1 MTMKYTLED
10 CAIEMHS
17 EGLRRTRYDAEKD
30 TFDTS
35 VTVSQAYEIAE
46 SIVSREW
53 NPGRP
58 PGTRV
63 NDRNEVVPIRAPRSE
78 TKPAKRLVP
87 VTIDSLVEADGN
99 INKTEID
106 CDDID
111 IADADDPRELGQPAP
126 TPVAGEDTPDDE
138 EADLDADVEESD
150 DGNSD

>member
-1 MTMKYTLED
+1 MTMKHTLED

-17 EGLRRTRYDAEKD
+17 ESLRRTRYDAEKD

-63 NDRNEVVPIRAPRSE
+63 NDRNEVVPIRAPRPE
-78 TKPAKRLVP
+78 TKPTKRIVP
-87 VTIDSLVEADGN
+87 LTIDVEQVEAVQ
-99 INKTEID
+99 EVE
-106 CDDID
+106 
-111 IADADDPRELGQPAP
+111 ELNPP
-126 TPVAGEDTPDDE
+126 PPVPVAGEDDPHLE
-138 EADLDADVEESD
+138 VGLD
-150 DGNSD
+150 